1 MKLRS
6 FMLAAAVLLSAV
18 ALPVL
23 GQGPL
28 HKRVDFSIDSPFEL
42 KQANAVLPA
51 GNYVLYQLSNN
62 DPALFALYSDD
73 MTNPPIAMIRTT
85 RIDYTTR
92 WPQHTKL
99 ILETDETSPQNY
111 PMLEGWRIPGD
122 DGFEVVAAVAKR
134 SAVVSS
140 IH

>member
-1 MKLRS
+1 MKLRR
-6 FMLAAAVLLSAV
+6 FILAAVVLLSAA

-23 GQGPL
+23 GQGPM

-42 KQANAVLPA
+42 KQANVVLPA

-62 DPALFALYSDD
+62 EPALFALYRGD
-73 MTNPPIAMIRTT
+73 MTHPPIAMIRTT
-85 RIDYTTR
+85 RIDYTLR

-111 PMLEGWRIPGD
+111 PMLEGFRIPGD
-122 DGFEVVAAVAKR
+122 DGFEGVAAVTKR
-134 SAVVSS
+134 SALVSS